1 MFHTVSW
8 AQLHSLSYRLAERI
22 QSEEVAYDAILAIA
36 RGGMPIAS
44 IMVDVIHL
52 PVTSITISTYQQ
64 MSQQR
69 EPAILF
75 GTDNLSGKRLL
86 IVDDIADS
94 GDTLIAATDY
104 ARQQGAVVTDT
115 ATLFYK
121 PHSKIVPTYYSVTT
135 ADWVIFPFELAET
148 VAIYQEKLA
157 SGSPDTAELKTAL
170 QQLGVPG
177 ELLRL

>member
-22 QSEEVAYDAILAIA
+22 QEHTTEYDAILAIA

-44 IMVDVIHL
+44 IMIDVIHL
-52 PVTSITISTYQQ
+52 PVASITISTYQL

-69 EPAILF
+69 EPVILF
-75 GTDNLSGKRLL
+75 GTDNLNGKRLL

-94 GDTLIAATDY
+94 GDTLIAATAY
-104 ARQQGAVVTDT
+104 AKHQGAIVTDT

-121 PHSKIVPTYYSVTT
+121 THSKVVPTYYAETT
-135 ADWVIFPFELAET
+135 ADWVIFPFEIAET
-148 VAIYQEKLA
+148 TAIYQEKRA
-157 SGSPDTAELKTAL
+157 ANSPDAAALKMAL
-170 QQLGVPG
+170 YQLGVPE
-177 ELLRL
+177 ELLHI